1 MRLEVTERDRFLPEV
16 TLGDVI
22 RDIWQKIR
30 RRWHLLA
37 FAVFVTAIASIYYV
51 ATATPQYTANGS
63 ILIDP
68 RYGQNPDQTSQLMPG
83 LLMSDALTVDSE
95 LRVMASREMTKRV
108 IQKLELSHA
117 PAGDPSLVQR
127 LKALLTGGSADSDAA
142 NANTAPSN
150 LSEAAAE
157 ARRTEVLRKQF
168 VRGLKIR
175 RSGESFVIDIAYTA
189 PDIEFSAQ
197 AVNTII
203 EEYLSLSREEH
214 VNKVERNRGWLSAR
228 IGELRQEVRS
238 AESAVANFR
247 QTNNLLVPEGSPL
260 PSEVAMTSAIT
271 QLVDL
276 RSEALAL
283 DVHIQQLE
291 EGVRS
296 GNPELVQVD
305 PEDRTG
311 TLDQLN
317 ESYDALQQ
325 QVLEALVNRS
335 ESSPV
340 VQNLRNQMS
349 QVQDLI
355 IAEYGQILER
365 LRSQSAALGR
375 QVQATETLIAE
386 LEAELGVDAQKSV
399 ELRSLELEAAASRDQ
414 YEHLLAQYNSAS
426 QLVSFDA
433 TSARVIAWAVP
444 PDTKSSPKSKQTVI
458 LAVFAG
464 IVLAIALIVLLE
476 ALDDTFRLHS
486 DISRDLGLSFLGISP
501 VFGSDKK
508 SRFRPS
514 GWKPLSLRGGPWAKL
529 GKSGQWLDFAASN
542 PVSIFAET
550 MRSIHV
556 NMTMGRDQRGNDG
569 RGYVVGITSS
579 VKEEGK
585 TSTSINFATF
595 LASQGKKTVLV
606 DLDIIAR
613 GTSRALK
620 ATLSTQNGL
629 RTLLEDPATV
639 TPMLEPVA
647 DTPNLTVV
655 GNFEDLANVG
665 PQHSYAIAHALL
677 TLSQEFDYVVVDL
690 PPVHGVAETQFLGK
704 ICDGLVYVIRW
715 GHTRRPQV
723 LSALKQLEGARG
735 KFIGA
740 IFSQVRVKSYE
751 NHNGH
756 DTYTY

>member
-16 TLGDVI
+16 KLGDVI

-37 FAVFVTAIASIYYV
+37 IAVCVTALASIYYV

-63 ILIDP
+63 LLIDP

-95 LRVMASREMTKRV
+95 LRVMASRELTKRV
-108 IQKLELSHA
+108 VQVLEIEPK
-117 PAGDPSLVQR
+117 PASDPSLLQR
-127 LKALLTGGSADSDAA
+127 VKSMVTGGSDTSEETDAA
-142 NANTAPSN
+142 PSA
-150 LSEAAAE
+150 LSEDAAE
-157 ARRTEVLRKQF
+157 QRRLEVLRKSF
-168 VRGLKIR
+168 VRGLKIQ
-175 RSGESFVIDIAYTA
+175 RSGDSFVIDIAYTS
-189 PDIEFSAQ
+189 PNIEFSAK

-203 EEYLSLSREEH
+203 QEYLSLSREEH
-214 VNKVERNRGWLSAR
+214 VTKVERNLDWLSGR
-228 IGELRQEVRS
+228 INELRQNMRN
-238 AESAVANFR
+238 AQTAVAEFR
-247 QTNNLLVPEGSPL
+247 QTNNLLVPEGSAL
-260 PSEVAMTSAIT
+260 PSEVALTSAIN

-276 RSEALAL
+276 RSESLAL
-283 DVHIQQLE
+283 DVQIQQLE
-291 EGVRS
+291 EGIRS
-296 GNPELVQVD
+296 GNPDVVQVA
-305 PEDRTG
+305 PEDRTN
-311 TLDQLN
+311 TLDQLE

-325 QVLEALVNRS
+325 QVLEALVSRS
-335 ESSPV
+335 ETSPV
-340 VQNLRNQMS
+340 VQNLRNQMA
-349 QVQDLI
+349 QIQDLI

-365 LRSQSAALGR
+365 LRSQSAAFQR
-375 QVQATETLIAE
+375 QVQATEMVKDE
-386 LEAELGVDAQKSV
+386 LEAELGTDAQKTV
-399 ELRSLELEAAASRDQ
+399 ELRGLELEADATREQ

-444 PDTKSSPKSKQTVI
+444 PDTKSAPKSKQTVI

-464 IVLAIALIVLLE
+464 VVMAIALIVLLE
-476 ALDDTFRLHS
+476 ALDDTFRMHS
-486 DISRDLGLSFLGISP
+486 DISRELGLTFLGISP

-508 SRFRPS
+508 SRLRAS
-514 GWKPLSLRGGPWAKL
+514 GWQPLSLRGAPWAKL
-529 GKSGQWLDFAASN
+529 GKNGQWLDFAASN
-542 PVSIFAET
+542 PVSYFAET

-556 NMTMGRDQRGNDG
+556 NMTMGRDQRPNEG

-585 TSTSINFATF
+585 TSTAINYATF

-620 ATLSTQNGL
+620 PTLNPENGL
-629 RTLLEDPATV
+629 RKVLEDPTTV
-639 TPMLEPVA
+639 VPTLQPVTN
-647 DTPNLTVV
+647 TPNLTVV

-665 PQHSYAIAHALL
+665 PQHSYAIAHALV
-677 TLSQEFDYVVVDL
+677 TLSQQFDYVVVDL

-704 ICDGLVYVIRW
+704 ICDGLVFVIRW

-723 LSALKQLEGARG
+723 ASALKQLEGARS
-735 KFIGA
+735 KFVGA
-740 IFSQVRVKSYE
+740 IFSQVRVKAYE